1 MLPIA
6 ARIQLELT
14 TWVLLSETAGVGV
27 VGVPVSAGDARGARK
42 LTCACNFPI
51 ATSTLSAATTAV
63 EAAVLSPVSTAL
75 RTAPAK
81 SCHVLSP
88 RQNSEA
94 VPAAIDGSFPFSAVW
109 VAVLTG
115 LLASLVLSTLARP
128 TDAFVAAGSVKKLML
143 QLMIPAV
150 VAQVVNLLYNIV
162 DRIYIGHIE
171 GIGAAALTGVGLF
184 TPILMLLNAFAM
196 LVGAGGAPRTAIA
209 LGQGDRQQAEK
220 IISNSFTVLMLF
232 AVVLTIGFYAGAPAL
247 LRLFGASD
255 ATLPY
260 ALSYSRL
267 YILGSVFVLL
277 VLGMNPFITTQGF
290 AKTSMLTTVIGA
302 VINIILDP
310 ILIFGFGLGVQG
322 AAIATV
328 LSQAVGAAWILQ
340 FLTGKKTIL
349 RLRKDY
355 LRPEKQVILPV
366 LALGI
371 STFVMLSTESLLSIS
386 FSSSLARYGGD
397 VAVGAMTVITSASQ
411 LCTLPIQGVC
421 QGGQPVMSFNF
432 GAGKKPRVKEAFRF
446 QLTLCGAYTCL
457 FWLAM
462 MLAPG
467 AVAGIFTSDSALIS
481 YTTWAMR
488 IYMAGI
494 FAMGFQIACQQ
505 SFMALGQAKVS
516 LLLAC
521 LRKIILLIPLIF
533 ILPHLVADPVFGV
546 FLAEPVSDILAAT
559 ITTITFFARFDK
571 ILDQGAAR
579 V

>member
-1 MLPIA
+1 MA
-6 ARIQLELT
+6 Q
-14 TWVLLSETAGVGV
+14 
-27 VGVPVSAGDARGARK
+27 
-42 LTCACNFPI
+42 
-51 ATSTLSAATTAV
+51 
-63 EAAVLSPVSTAL
+63 
-75 RTAPAK
+75 AK
-81 SCHVLSP
+81 
-88 RQNSEA
+88 Q
-94 VPAAIDGSFPFSAVW
+94 DMGTGSI
-109 VAVLTG
+109 
-115 LLASLVLSTLARP
+115 
-128 TDAFVAAGSVKKLML
+128 KKLML

-162 DRIYIGHIE
+162 DRIYIGHIA

-196 LVGAGGAPRTAIA
+196 LAGAGGAPRTAIA
-209 LGQGDRQQAEK
+209 LGQGDRQRAEK
-220 IISNSFTVLMLF
+220 IISNSFTVLMFF
-232 AVVLTIGFYAGAPAL
+232 AVVLTIGFYAGAPVL

-255 ATLPY
+255 VTLPY
-260 ALSYSRL
+260 ALGYSRI
-267 YILGSVFVLL
+267 YIAGSVFVLV

-310 ILIFGFGLGVQG
+310 ILIFGFGLGVRG

-328 LSQAVGAAWILQ
+328 LSQAVGAAWIIR

-349 RLRKDY
+349 RLRRDY
-355 LRPEKQVILPV
+355 LRPERNVILPV
-366 LALGI
+366 MALGI

-411 LCTLPIQGVC
+411 LCTLPIQGIC

-432 GAGKKPRVKEAFRF
+432 GAGKKARVKEAFRF
-446 QLTLCGAYTCL
+446 QLTLCGAYTCV
-457 FWLAM
+457 FWLLM
-462 MLAPG
+462 MLFPG
-467 AVAGIFTSDSALIS
+467 AVAGIFTSDTALIQ

-533 ILPHLVADPVFGV
+533 ILPHLLPDAVFGV

-571 ILDQGAAR
+571 ILDRGAAK